1 MRIESVRELT
11 GLFPDVDGYW
21 DFDDLART
29 EARIKQILT
38 LDTEAG
44 FSALSEVLS
53 QLIRVQALQGKFP
66 EAKAS
71 LEEFRKA
78 IVANESLGTTR
89 PMIRFLLEQG
99 RIHCLSMVPTQAQT
113 FFKQAWDLALKLN
126 EPFFAIDAATML
138 SICSSP
144 KNQSEWLQKALK
156 LAEESKDDQSKLWL
170 GQLYIMN
177 GWRLFDLRRHEEA
190 LESFKKSLA
199 QPRVTNDQ
207 PKHFMARWCYA
218 RALRETKHVQEA
230 LTVQRELFK
239 ELNETGKLNGYV
251 FLEMAECLQLLSETE
266 DARVNFE
273 LAHKELL
280 LNPWY
285 ADNRQSELARLQHL
299 AKKR

>member
-11 GLFPDVDGYW
+11 GQFPDVDGYW
-21 DFDDLART
+21 DFDDLPKT

-44 FSALSEVLS
+44 FAALSEVLS

-78 IVANESLGTTR
+78 IEANESLGTTR

-99 RIHCLSMVPTQAQT
+99 RILCLSMVPTQAQIY
-113 FFKQAWDLALKLN
+113 FKQAWDLALKLN

-144 KNQSEWLQKALK
+144 KSQSEWLQKAIK
-156 LAEESKDDQSKLWL
+156 LAEESKDPQSKLWL

-177 GWRLFDLRRHEEA
+177 GWRLFDLRKPQDA
-190 LESFKKSLA
+190 LDSFKKSLD
-199 QPRVTNDQ
+199 QPRVSHDET
-207 PKHFMARWCYA
+207 KHFMARWCYA
-218 RALRETKHVQEA
+218 RALREMKQVQEA
-230 LTVQRELFK
+230 LNIQRELYT
-239 ELNETGKLNGYV
+239 ELSQTGKSNGYI
-251 FLEMAECLQLLSETE
+251 FLEMAECLQLLTKTE
-266 DARVNFE
+266 EARAYFE
-273 LAHKELL
+273 SAHKELL
-280 LNPWY
+280 LNAWY
-285 ADNRQSELARLQHL
+285 ADNRQSELARIQYL